1 MPGLDQKQGGAAP
14 TGEGSAAQYVV
25 FAIEGEE
32 YSFEILQVQE
42 IIRMTPPTWLPRRPD
57 YVIGVINLRG
67 EIIPVVDLRRKF
79 GLPAREYTRYT
90 RILIGQVGPR
100 LCGMVVDGVN
110 EVIHVAPEQIETPPA
125 LGARGRKAEFIR
137 GIIKKNERVI
147 VMLDI
152 NRILS
157 DEEALSIDDVSLK
170 PPEQDGRSSG
180 S

>member
-1 MPGLDQKQGGAAP
+1 MSGSDQKQGAAGL
-14 TGEGSAAQYVV
+14 TAQYVV

-79 GLPAREYTRYT
+79 GLPPRDYTRFT
-90 RILIGQVGPR
+90 RILIGQIGPR

-125 LGARGRKAEFIR
+125 LGARGKKSEFIR
-137 GIIKKNERVI
+137 GIIK
-147 VMLDI
+147 LDI

-157 DEEALSIDDVSLK
+157 DEEALSIDDVSLN